1 VVTGKRNH
9 FSAGTILYKSIPRVM
24 HTIDGRGAELMRVLA
39 KECRERGIEVPTNT
53 RSKKII
59 CGENGQVT
67 GVLAT
72 DPDKEFNITTKSVII
87 TTGGYACNKEMLMK
101 IVPITILMS

>member
-39 KECRERGIEVPTNT
+39 KECRERGIEVLTNT
-53 RSKKII
+53 PKK
-59 CGENGQVT
+59 NNLRRKRT
-67 GVLAT
+67 GNRGFS
-72 DPDKEFNITTKSVII
+72 DRP
-87 TTGGYACNKEMLMK
+87 
-101 IVPITILMS
+101 